1 MLLSKQF
8 NCYICKYTPYGARQ
22 YKQFGTYLI
31 IDCNIMSSFVNG
43 VIANFKDVVLNKYV
57 KFDGRANRSEF
68 WQFVLAVFLIGLAF
82 SILGVIFAKVKVI
95 VILLNIL
102 NGLVSL
108 ALLLPSIAVAVRRLS
123 DIGKSWPWI
132 FINFIPLIGQIW
144 FLILMATPSKS
155 K

>member
-1 MLLSKQF
+1 
-8 NCYICKYTPYGARQ
+8 
-22 YKQFGTYLI
+22 
-31 IDCNIMSSFVNG
+31 MSSFVNG

-82 SILGVIFAKVKVI
+82 SILGAIFAKVKVI

-102 NGLVSL
+102 NALVSL